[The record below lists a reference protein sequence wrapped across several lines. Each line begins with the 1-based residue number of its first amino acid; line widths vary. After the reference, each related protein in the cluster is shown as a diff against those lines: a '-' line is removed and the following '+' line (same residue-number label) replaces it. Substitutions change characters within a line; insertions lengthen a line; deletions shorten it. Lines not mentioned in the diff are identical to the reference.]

1 VAELLLTPR
10 ATPHNAREGRR
21 EISKFRVMIIETSD
35 RFMNETDHTVEVEAD
50 SKTHAG
56 VLARKVLHQKH
67 GVDESEWATRFK
79 VYQVTEI

>member
-1 VAELLLTPR
+1 M
-10 ATPHNAREGRR
+10 
-21 EISKFRVMIIETSD
+21 KFRVMIIETSD
-35 RFMNETDHTVEVEAD
+35 RFMNETDHTVDVEAD